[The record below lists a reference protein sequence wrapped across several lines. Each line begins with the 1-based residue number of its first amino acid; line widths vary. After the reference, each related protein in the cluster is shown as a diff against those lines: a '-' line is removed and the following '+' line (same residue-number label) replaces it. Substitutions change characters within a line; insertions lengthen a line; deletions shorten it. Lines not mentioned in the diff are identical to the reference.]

1 MEKEQRQQLAHSP
14 RASQDA
20 MTSDVKTDLFQQQP
34 AGSSLQLP
42 VSNLECLRKSRKTVK
57 RILCD
62 IGLEWC
68 QTFVENQ
75 EDEELV
81 TWNYQCTDWELLTE
95 HEPPAK
101 HKRKA
106 LASLPATTRGR
117 IRRRAEQANV
127 LHAREQTSGTLAV
140 KTKKPRRQE
149 SNYEMMLRHAA
160 ASHDPRHPWSPVGY
174 TSFAPSWPGGS
185 GQQQYICPTQ
195 LLAFQSSLPPLPPH
209 YLAPPSQTA
218 LSVQPSQASMVP
230 VENGG
235 TVGSTV
241 SSLQVKTGSR
251 LVVPAQKLKF
261 CRFCKEFVTSE
272 VFLGHTL
279 TCHGPTLAEENGLST
294 PRMSE
299 CSLCKAEMH
308 PTMLREHMLQHSLH
322 CQYCLLAFKEH
333 RQMLEHMAKEHPYY
347 GTSGSTVLESQ
358 AVISARSSAHSQT
371 FTNDF
376 QAPENIM
383 PNKFLQP
390 QCTVSNIRQPC
401 SGATVQS
408 QPSNA
413 SLPIFTFTLPPVPVS
428 AQDQQSLIL
437 KLVPQQSVVAS
448 QSQQLGNMPALLTLN
463 LSQAP
468 QSGGVPRFVSI
479 APSMPAMQSNQQ
491 PPVVSSRVTTACAQ
505 NVVSTVSKAI
515 ENNVMSGQEPLRQQ
529 TDTDAQLHL
538 AMASPTAVNVSEAAQ
553 AQFTV
558 NPGTAS
564 ALHQLQNGM
573 WASGAMQI
581 MMTHHQQPHVV
592 TVPHM
597 SAGMMPQ
604 TVTICNRGTGQPLQ
618 LLLQPAPA
626 LAHSSSAQMP
636 VGTTTKGVVNCDG
649 VNPAAIGVSAAATLP
664 AAPMQQYFVT
674 VNNGPAGPIT
684 MVPVNQTST
693 PSAHAAVAAAMPTP
707 TALCCASSRC
717 LVTVPPVPIP
727 GDLGKSPAPP
737 PPGVNATSLQEPTG
751 PWMPQPRPPA
761 MRSRFLGQ
769 MHALCVFCG
778 ATIRGPQ
785 QEIAVM
791 VEHHLNTTHGVS
803 QTFDRKKNM
812 VKYYCFHCK
821 VQYHYPL
828 YVNALD
834 AHKKHCPMQVM
845 ERKVFGLMAATKD
858 DCTVNSPQ
866 EVRIAQ
872 YKPKIVD
879 HNGGN
884 AAPRVEIAVRCVKN
898 TPVHN
903 PSFRDTKAKLQQ
915 NTTSVVIQKG
925 CKFKKAVH
933 HNRSSGS
940 MQLALDPTD
949 HVDKSYDERKQFLVK
964 YFNERPYPN
973 QKEVALLTEK
983 LWMCHGDAD
992 ILFACKQKE
1001 CLRSI
1006 EAHRTHVLLGFSM
1019 LEMQGLN
1026 HDLFFPALDSTT
1038 WDMPLEKTVP
1048 PGQSNHTE
1056 HTEHTE
1062 HLEHTGQS
1070 KHARQSNHTEHAKHP
1085 GHTGDAEHS
1094 GHSNDTDHVKHA
1106 GHSQHADHVEV

>member
-1 MEKEQRQQLAHSP
+1 
-14 RASQDA
+14 
-20 MTSDVKTDLFQQQP
+20 
-34 AGSSLQLP
+34 
-42 VSNLECLRKSRKTVK
+42 
-57 RILCD
+57 
-62 IGLEWC
+62 
-68 QTFVENQ
+68 
-75 EDEELV
+75 
-81 TWNYQCTDWELLTE
+81 
-95 HEPPAK
+95 
-101 HKRKA
+101 
-106 LASLPATTRGR
+106 
-117 IRRRAEQANV
+117 
-127 LHAREQTSGTLAV
+127 
-140 KTKKPRRQE
+140 
-149 SNYEMMLRHAA
+149 MLRHAA
-160 ASHDPRHPWSPVGY
+160 ASHDPRHPWSLVGY
-174 TSFAPSWPGGS
+174 ASFAPSWPGGC

-195 LLAFQSSLPPLPPH
+195 LLAFQPPPPLC
-209 YLAPPSQTA
+209 LAPPSQIA
-218 LSVQPSQASMVP
+218 PPSVQPSQASMVP

-251 LVVPAQKLKF
+251 LVVPAQKLQF
-261 CRFCKEFVTSE
+261 CRFCKEFVTSG
-272 VFLGHTL
+272 VFLGHSL
-279 TCHGPTLAEENGLST
+279 TCHGPTLAEESGLSD

-347 GTSGSTVLESQ
+347 GTSGSAILESQ
-358 AVISARSSAHSQT
+358 AVISARSSAGCLSAHSQT

-383 PNKFLQP
+383 PNTLLQP
-390 QCTVSNIRQPC
+390 QCTVSNITQPC

-408 QPSNA
+408 QPSNP

-428 AQDQQSLIL
+428 TQDQQSLIL

-491 PPVVSSRVTTACAQ
+491 PPAVSSRVTTACAQ
-505 NVVSTVSKAI
+505 NVISTVSKAI

-529 TDTDAQLHL
+529 ADTAAQFHL

-553 AQFTV
+553 AQFAV

-573 WASGAMQI
+573 WGSGTTQI
-581 MMTHHQQPHVV
+581 MMTHPQQPHVV

-597 SAGMMPQ
+597 PSGMMPQ

-618 LLLQPAPA
+618 LLLQPAPG

-649 VNPAAIGVSAAATLP
+649 VNPAAIGVTAAATLP

-707 TALCCASSRC
+707 TALCCASSSC
-717 LVTVPPVPIP
+717 LVTVPAVPIP
-727 GDLGKSPAPP
+727 GDLGKKPGATAPWCERRESPGAS
-737 PPGVNATSLQEPTG
+737 GAVDAAAETSGNALRG
-751 PWMPQPRPPA
+751 
-761 MRSRFLGQ
+761 FLGQ
-769 MHALCVFCG
+769 VHALCVFCG

-785 QEIAVM
+785 QEIAAM

-845 ERKVFGLMAATKD
+845 ERKVLGVMAGTKD
-858 DCTVNSPQ
+858 DCTVNSPE
-866 EVRIAQ
+866 EVRITQ
-872 YKPKIVD
+872 YKPKVVD

-915 NTTSVVIQKG
+915 NTTAVIIQKG
-925 CKFKKAVH
+925 CTLKKAVH

-940 MQLALDPTD
+940 MHLALDPTD

-983 LWMCHGDAD
+983 LWMCHGDAA

-1026 HDLFFPALDSTT
+1026 HGLFFPVLDSTT
-1038 WDMPLEKTVP
+1038 WDIPMEKTAL
-1048 PGQSNHTE
+1048 PGQSNHTDN
-1056 HTEHTE
+1056 TEHTE
-1062 HLEHTGQS
+1062 HAGQS
-1070 KHARQSNHTEHAKHP
+1070 KHV
-1085 GHTGDAEHS
+1085 GHTGDAEHP
-1094 GHSNDTDHVKHA
+1094 GHSNDMDHVKHA
-1106 GHSQHADHVEV
+1106 GHSKHTDHVEV